1 MQKEIKPGVWLMVL
15 PTTQFKTTRI
25 NIQFLTPLRRDT
37 VTKRTL
43 LTSLLETNSQEYPT
57 QAAMAAHLESL
68 YGANFS
74 IGVRMHRCYQRQQ
87 RF

>member
-43 LTSLLETNSQEYPT
+43 LT
-57 QAAMAAHLESL
+57 
-68 YGANFS
+68 
-74 IGVRMHRCYQRQQ
+74 
-87 RF
+87 

>member
-57 QAAMAAHLESL
+57 QAAMVGHLE
-68 YGANFS
+68 
-74 IGVRMHRCYQRQQ
+74 
-87 RF
+87 

>member
-43 LTSLLETNSQEYPT
+43 LTSLLETNSQE
-57 QAAMAAHLESL
+57 
-68 YGANFS
+68 
-74 IGVRMHRCYQRQQ
+74 
-87 RF
+87 